1 MTFAS
6 LSEGIDWTRA
16 RWDQQRPVPMRLHEA
31 RTTEGALGA
40 PPFTGAMHAAL
51 AGKPTSVTD
60 ALRTVDCY
68 HPMLVKGMSPRDCPE
83 CYGLGLKDVRVDRF
97 RFPMTLA
104 LHRLS
109 KLLRQRRNPHPYWLI
124 LALADHGWDAHAAAR
139 ALDLHWTLAE
149 PLFLRAVR
157 QLHDQ
162 YQEAPLPRTSWVDK
176 SEAQRNAEQG
186 GPVNDPL
193 PPALEGMTAA

>member
-1 MTFAS
+1 
-6 LSEGIDWTRA
+6 
-16 RWDQQRPVPMRLHEA
+16 MRLHTA

-40 PPFTGAMHAAL
+40 PPFTAAMHAAL

-104 LHRLS
+104 LDRLANS
-109 KLLRQRRNPHPYWLI
+109 WIPKWLRRSGQPRAYHLVMS
-124 LALADHGWDAHAAAR
+124 LAEHGWDTRKAAR
-139 ALDLHWTLAE
+139 SMDLHWDVAE
-149 PLFLRAVR
+149 ALFLRALR
-157 QLHDQ
+157 KLNDH
-162 YQEAPLPRTSWVDK
+162 YQEAPLPKVAYVDK
-176 SEAQRNAEQG
+176 SESQRQAENQG
-186 GPVNDPL
+186 GPMNDPL